1 MLAREATKLIPSSR
15 YITAQNASG
24 KSLTAIIDKENDNN
38 FLIESSPI
46 SVQNLIYR

>member
-1 MLAREATKLIPSSR
+1 MLAREATKLIPNSR